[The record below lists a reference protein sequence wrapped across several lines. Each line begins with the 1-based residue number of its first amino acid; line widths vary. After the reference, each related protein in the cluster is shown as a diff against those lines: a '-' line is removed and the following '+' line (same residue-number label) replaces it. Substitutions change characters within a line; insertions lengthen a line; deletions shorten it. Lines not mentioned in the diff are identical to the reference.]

1 LYEEEADMKKFVAT
15 MVLAI
20 TAVSMIA
27 EATARPMGSKRSIG
41 RQSQAVKQMQAPAP
55 APTPGFQQQRAPAA
69 VPATAGAAGAA
80 AAAQAKRPSMWK
92 GILGGALLG
101 LGLGAL
107 LSHFGI
113 GGALASAISAILM
126 IGLLALAVLFIVRMF
141 RRKDT
146 PANPAFGGGYTNPVP
161 AGASPNPAAGSV
173 ATPEIGSGLRQPAA
187 FQGQQSG
194 QSGNVNLGKPGA
206 GAAPAMHQQWGVP
219 ADFDQDA
226 FLRHAKA
233 SFIRMQSAWDR
244 GDVNDLREFTS
255 PEVYGELSM
264 QIQERGGNPDFTDVV
279 SIDAQL
285 LGIETTERDYLASVQ
300 FNGMMRNAPNALAEP
315 FVEVWNLSKPLSGN
329 GGWVLAGIQQI
340 T

>member
-1 LYEEEADMKKFVAT
+1 MKKFVAT

-27 EATARPMGSKRSIG
+27 EASARPMGGKRSFG
-41 RQSQAVKQMQAPAP
+41 RQSQPVKQMQAPAP
-55 APTPGFQQQRAPAA
+55 APTPGMQPQRAPAA
-69 VPATAGAAGAA
+69 TPAAAGAAGA

-146 PANPAFGGGYTNPVP
+146 PANPAFGGYTNPVP
-161 AGASPNPAAGSV
+161 AGASPHPAAGAV

-187 FQGQQSG
+187 FQGQPSG
-194 QSGNVNLGKPGA
+194 GVSLGKPGS
-206 GAAPAMHQQWGVP
+206 APAAHQQWGVP
-219 ADFDQDA
+219 SDFDQDA

-233 SFIRMQSAWDR
+233 SFIRMQAAWDR
-244 GDVNDLREFTS
+244 GDTNDLREFTS
-255 PEVYGELSM
+255 PEVFAELKM
-264 QIQERGGNPDFTDVV
+264 QIQERNGATDFTDVV
-279 SIDAQL
+279 TIDGQL
-285 LGIETTERDYLASVQ
+285 LGIETTATDYLASVQ
-300 FNGMMRNAPNALAEP
+300 FNGMIRTAPNAPAEP
-315 FVEVWNLSKPLSGN
+315 FVEVWNMSKPLSGQ
-329 GGWVLAGIQQI
+329 GGWVLAGIQQVA
-340 T
+340 

>member
-1 LYEEEADMKKFVAT
+1 MKKFVAT

-27 EATARPMGSKRSIG
+27 EATARPMGSKRSFG
-41 RQSQAVKQMQAPAP
+41 RQSQAVRQMPAPAP
-55 APTPGFQQQRAPAA
+55 APTPGFQQQRAPSA

-80 AAAQAKRPSMWK
+80 AAARTTQRSGMWK

-126 IGLLALAVLFIVRMF
+126 IGLLVLAVLFVVRMF

-161 AGASPNPAAGSV
+161 AGASPNSYAGNGA
-173 ATPEIGSGLRQPAA
+173 ATPEIGSGLRQPAG
-187 FQGQQSG
+187 FQNNGFGSSG
-194 QSGNVNLGKPGA
+194 VSLNKPGA
-206 GAAPAMHQQWGVP
+206 AAPVMHNQWGVP
-219 ADFDQDA
+219 GDFDQDA

-233 SFIRMQSAWDR
+233 SFIRMQAAWDR
-244 GDVNDLREFTS
+244 GDTNDLREFTT
-255 PEVYGELSM
+255 PEVFAELKM
-264 QIQERGGNPDFTDVV
+264 QIQERNGATDFTDVV
-279 SIDAQL
+279 SIEGQL
-285 LGIETTERDYLASVQ
+285 LGIETTATDYLASVQ
-300 FNGMMRNAPNALAEP
+300 FNGMIRTAQNAPAEP
-315 FVEVWNLSKPLSGN
+315 FVEVWNMSKPLNGQ
-329 GGWVLAGIQQI
+329 GGWVLAGIQQVA
-340 T
+340 

>member
-1 LYEEEADMKKFVAT
+1 MKKFVAT
-15 MVLAI
+15 MVLAM

-27 EATARPMGSKRSIG
+27 EATARPMGGKRSIG
-41 RQSQAVKQMQAPAP
+41 RQSQPVKQMQAPAP
-55 APTPGFQQQRAPAA
+55 APAPGFQQQRAPTAA
-69 VPATAGAAGAA
+69 PAAAGAAGA

-126 IGLLALAVLFIVRMF
+126 IGLLVLAVLFVVRMF

-161 AGASPNPAAGSV
+161 VGAASPAAGSAAGAV
-173 ATPEIGSGLRQPAA
+173 STPEIGSGLRQPAA
-187 FQGQQSG
+187 FQGQQPG
-194 QSGNVNLGKPGA
+194 QFGNVELGKPGA
-206 GAAPAMHQQWGVP
+206 AAPAMHQQWGVP

-233 SFIRMQSAWDR
+233 SFIRMQAAWDR
-244 GDVNDLREFTS
+244 GDTNDLREFTS
-255 PEVYGELSM
+255 PEVFAELKM
-264 QIQERGGNPDFTDVV
+264 QIQERNGATDFTDVV
-279 SIDAQL
+279 TIDGQL
-285 LGIETTERDYLASVQ
+285 LGIETTATDYLASVQ
-300 FNGMMRNAPNALAEP
+300 FNGMIRTAPNAPAEP
-315 FVEVWNLSKPLSGN
+315 FVEVWNMSKPLSGQ
-329 GGWVLAGIQQI
+329 GGWVLAGIQQVA
-340 T
+340 